1 MTISEAKQKLVAWAT
16 AQLGCAE
23 GADNWNKYAQN
34 KTDAYGWNVQNQP
47 WCDVFVDAGFIE
59 CFGLDLAARLT
70 YQPKG
75 GFSALC
81 SQSVQYYKNNGA
93 WRTTPESGDQVFFYF
108 SGGINHTGIVTSVSG
123 GVVYTVEGNA
133 SDSVRRCAYAV
144 GSACI
149 AGYGRPRWAAAEGA
163 GEDPPPPPEAEK
175 EGQRC
180 SVTVTLPVLSYGD
193 EGEYVM
199 LMQQRL
205 IAKGCSCGPWGA
217 DGEYGGGT
225 REALLHFQR
234 ENGLEADGVCGRL
247 SWTKLL

>member
-1 MTISEAKQKLVAWAT
+1 MTISQAKQKLIDWAL
-16 AQLGCAE
+16 AQVGYAE

-47 WCDVFVDAGFIE
+47 WCDVFVDAGFIA
-59 CFGLDLAARLT
+59 CFGFDLAAKLT
-70 YQPKG
+70 FQPGG

-81 SQSVQYYKNNGA
+81 SQSAQYYKNAGA
-93 WRTTPESGDQVFFYF
+93 WRGTPESGDQVFFYV

-149 AGYGRPRWAAAEGA
+149 AGYGRPRWAAVEGA
-163 GEDPPPPPEAEK
+163 QEQSAPSAPAQKDAET
-175 EGQRC
+175 C
-180 SVTVTLPVLSYGD
+180 TVTLTLPVLSYGD
-193 EGEYVM
+193 EGEYVK

-205 IAKGCSCGPWGA
+205 IAKGFSCGSWGA
-217 DGEYGGGT
+217 DGEYGPGT
-225 REALLHFQR
+225 QAALIAFQR
-234 ENGLEADGVCGRL
+234 AEGLAADGVCGRQ

>member
-1 MTISEAKQKLVAWAT
+1 MTIQEAKQKLVAWAL
-16 AQLGCAE
+16 AQVGYQE
-23 GADNWNKYAQN
+23 TGDNCNKYAP
-34 KTDAYGWNVQNQP
+34 KWTAAGGWNAQNQP
-47 WCDVFVDAGFIE
+47 WCDVFVDVGFIE

-81 SQSVQYYKNNGA
+81 SQSAQYYKNAGA
-93 WRTTPESGDQVFFYF
+93 WRGTPESGDQVFFYV

-149 AGYGRPRWAAAEGA
+149 AGYGRPRWAAVEGA
-163 GEDPPPPPEAEK
+163 QEQSAPSAPAQKDAET
-175 EGQRC
+175 C
-180 SVTVTLPVLSYGD
+180 TVTLTLPVLSYGD
-193 EGEYVM
+193 EGEYVK

-205 IAKGCSCGPWGA
+205 IAKGFSCSSWGA
-217 DGEYGGGT
+217 DGEYGPGT
-225 REALLHFQR
+225 QAALIAFQR
-234 ENGLEADGVCGRL
+234 AEGLAADGVCGRQ